1 MNKDIVPE
9 LLEKIVDEYNQQIK
23 NNEFITTFNK
33 KLENKTA
40 KDSEVSLYGN
50 ELGDCAAK
58 AFLKYVIPDNLPD
71 GKLYWNI
78 AERLI
83 ETLLTDVYEKVNNAA
98 DIVQRLNDESNNINI
113 KPQHALFPKGRIH
126 DLIEKAIEVY
136 EEGYKA

>member
-9 LLEKIVDEYNQQIK
+9 LLEKIVDEYNRQI
-23 NNEFITTFNK
+23 NNNKFIKSFHK

-50 ELGDCAAK
+50 ELGDCASK
-58 AFLKYVIPDNLPD
+58 AFLKYVVPDNLPD

-98 DIVQRLNDESNNINI
+98 EIVQEINDEPNNINI
-113 KPQHALFPKGRIH
+113 KPQHASFPKGRIH
-126 DLIEKAIEVY
+126 DLIDKAIEVF
-136 EEGYKA
+136 EEGYKT